1 TLANRILGFVN
12 APALMQRVVAK
23 LQDVSVDSSIY
34 TRRRELFCTILT
46 EAGYDFVP
54 PKGAFYIF
62 PKSPIADDV
71 AFCAI
76 LQEHKIL
83 AVPGCGFGAPGYF
96 RLAFCISDDVIKRSA
111 EPFQKAMA
119 QARG

>member
-1 TLANRILGFVN
+1 
-12 APALMQRVVAK
+12 
-23 LQDVSVDSSIY
+23 
-34 TRRRELFCTILT
+34 
-46 EAGYDFVP
+46 
-54 PKGAFYIF
+54 
-62 PKSPIADDV
+62 V

-96 RLAFCISDDVIKRSA
+96 RLAFCSSDDVIGRSA
-111 EPFQKAMA
+111 EAFQKAIA